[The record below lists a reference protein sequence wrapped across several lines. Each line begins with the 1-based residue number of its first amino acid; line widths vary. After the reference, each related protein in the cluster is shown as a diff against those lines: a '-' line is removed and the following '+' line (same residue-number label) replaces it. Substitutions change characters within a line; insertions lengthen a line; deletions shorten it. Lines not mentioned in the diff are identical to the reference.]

1 MTILTI
7 YVSPLSKK
15 ILLAE
20 YGCEPLTV
28 QKGDMLYDQ
37 MRTGRKGKRVGERTM
52 KNLSEPVKI
61 AMYDD
66 LAVFIRNRNAALGI
80 LINNYH
86 RDLLMR
92 YIDALQEMNIPI
104 RESVRMF
111 YKKYNI
117 TEEDYSQEA
126 AWRRFSFFAKTRK
139 QKHRNF
145 GTITLPEASQNLTLP
160 LYQADQ
166 EIIEKAEAILA
177 QLEASRRMPKVFG
190 KHLTFYLLY
199 QHGGYTVRQVAA
211 KMGSKR
217 NTVWSG
223 INSIKAWAI
232 TDKQVSAAIASIT
245 APAS

>member
-20 YGCEPLTV
+20 YGPSEPLTV

-37 MRTGRKGKRVGERTM
+37 MRTGRKGKRVGDRTM
-52 KNLSEPVKI
+52 KQLSEPVKI

-86 RDLLMR
+86 RDMLMR
-92 YIDALQEMNIPI
+92 YIDTLQELNIPI
-104 RESVRMF
+104 RECVRRF
-111 YKKYNI
+111 YKKYNL

-139 QKHRNF
+139 EKHRNF
-145 GTITLPEASQNLTLP
+145 GTITLPEASQNIHLP
-160 LYQADQ
+160 LHYNDQ
-166 EIIEKAEAILA
+166 EILDKATDICTAL
-177 QLEASRRMPKVFG
+177 QASRQMPKVFG

-199 QHGGYTVRQVAA
+199 KEGGYTVRQVAA

-223 INSIKAWAI
+223 INSIRAWCI
-232 TDKQVSAAIASIT
+232 SDKQVSAAIAATT
-245 APAS
+245 APV